1 MQMAT
6 MIEPGSDY
14 EARLNTAIHRIVQ
27 NIVATQHPD
36 HVSETKA
43 IANYMIQLIRKLR
56 VIGRKQF
63 NELNISQ
70 EDTN

>member
-1 MQMAT
+1 MAT

-14 EARLNTAIHRIVQ
+14 EARLNEAIHRIVQ

-56 VIGRKQF
+56 LIGRKQF

-70 EDTN
+70 ENTL

>member
-14 EARLNTAIHRIVQ
+14 EARLNAAIHRIVQ
-27 NIVATQHPD
+27 NIVTTQHPE
-36 HVSETKA
+36 HLSETQA

-56 VIGRKQF
+56 LIGRKQF

-70 EDTN
+70 ENTL